1 MQRLSSLLLA
11 LGLVGCVA
19 TGTKVTEAQLGQF
32 QPGYSTYQEVLGA
45 LGPPNQST
53 LHSDGTRE
61 AIYLYTQ
68 MQLKPLNFVPI
79 LAAFSQGST
88 AETTT
93 VTLLFDARGMLASFS
108 AAQGQTTVGT
118 GLLSGGRQ

>member
-1 MQRLSSLLLA
+1 
-11 LGLVGCVA
+11 VA

-32 QPGYSTYQEVLGA
+32 QPGHSTYQEVIGT

-79 LAAFSQGST
+79 LAAFSQGGT

-108 AAQGQTTVGT
+108 AAQGQTTMGT
-118 GLLSGGRQ
+118 GFLSGGRQ